1 MSSEAM
7 SREEEAELYVLL
19 KPREAELE
27 SVLAA
32 LLSRI
37 EKSLFERLT
46 IAEIEGLIAR
56 FPAER

>member
-1 MSSEAM
+1 MSGAAL

-27 SVLAA
+27 GVLAD
-32 LLSRI
+32 LLLRI

-46 IAEIEGLIAR
+46 IAEIESLIAR